1 MTILEKDP
9 SLHNVFWW
17 KPPAHFS
24 WMDFH
29 RAIDD
34 MRGLMSNVAQPVII
48 AAQPQ
53 GDLPAGNAIPH
64 LKRLFALLKTQ
75 DSIRY
80 FVIVLDNQQTISKAL
95 MLIVLRIYGV
105 PDKFIMVPTLEDAI
119 GMIEVYIDAEVNN
132 NANYA

>member
-34 MRGLMSNVAQPVII
+34 MRGLVSNVAQPVII

-53 GDLPAGNAIPH
+53 GDLPAGTPETSFCPAENPGLH
-64 LKRLFALLKTQ
+64 SLLCHCF
-75 DSIRY
+75 RE
-80 FVIVLDNQQTISKAL
+80 
-95 MLIVLRIYGV
+95 
-105 PDKFIMVPTLEDAI
+105 P
-119 GMIEVYIDAEVNN
+119 
-132 NANYA
+132 ANYLESPHADCVTYLWCPG